1 MAEKVDL
8 KRIAREL
15 NLAVSTVSR
24 ALRDS
29 YEISEETKRKVF
41 ALARQLNY
49 EPNPYASSL
58 RRQKSKTIGVILPEL
73 PNNFFTHVV
82 NGIEFVARQKDY
94 HVLIYITH
102 ERVEQ
107 EMALIRH
114 LQSGRVDGVLASICA
129 GAQDIVHF
137 QSLQQQGI
145 PLVFFDRV
153 CEDVGIPTVT
163 TNDYAASFN
172 ATVHLIEQ
180 GCRNLYHLTLPL
192 HLSITRKRLQGFMDA
207 LRQYHLPIH
216 ESTVLIA
223 NDMDMFYQQL
233 EHVLCS
239 AQPPDGLF
247 AAVEKLVLLVYHIC
261 QKRHIRIPEQLR
273 VLAFSNLET
282 APLLAPPLTTITQPA
297 FEIGKKA
304 AEILF
309 KKIEKKRD
317 PFEQMHYVIPSA
329 LIIRDSTRTS
339 SYFITHPSTE
349 MLISRPA

>member
-1 MAEKVDL
+1 MAEKIDL

-29 YEISEETKRKVF
+29 YEISEETKQKVF

-58 RRQKSKTIGVILPEL
+58 RKQKSKTIGVILPEL

-82 NGIEFVARQKDY
+82 NGIEFIARQKEY

-129 GAQDIVHF
+129 GAQDIAHF
-137 QSLQQQGI
+137 RSLLQHGI

-153 CEDVGIPTVT
+153 CEDAGIPVVT
-163 TNDYAASFN
+163 TNDYEASFQ
-172 ATVHLIEQ
+172 ATTHLIQQ
-180 GCRNLYHLTLPL
+180 GCRRLHHLTLPL
-192 HLSITRKRLQGFMDA
+192 HLSITRKRLQGFLDA
-207 LRQYHLPIH
+207 LRQYHLPIE

-223 NDMDMFYQQL
+223 HDLDTFYLQL
-233 EHVLCS
+233 EQMLCS
-239 AQPPDGLF
+239 AQPPDGIF

-261 QKRHIRIPEQLR
+261 QKRHIRIPDQLK

-282 APLLAPPLTTITQPA
+282 APLLAPPLTTIIQPA
-297 FEIGKKA
+297 FEMGKKA
-304 AEILF
+304 AEI
-309 KKIEKKRD
+309 
-317 PFEQMHYVIPSA
+317 
-329 LIIRDSTRTS
+329 
-339 SYFITHPSTE
+339 
-349 MLISRPA
+349 